1 MKKYYL
7 LFVIFLAA
15 CSAQQ
20 KDVAVEPA
28 TNTLEPTSTFTTG
41 PSDTPQPTDT
51 VEIFTETATY
61 PPTLTPAFDIGTTMI
76 NEIDGASMVYVPPG
90 EFMMGDDEG
99 SPAQQPAHLVSTLGF
114 WMYQYEVTNSQFSQC
129 VAAGECETPEIT
141 AWDSHEKTPNEYYD
155 QSDFADFPVIYV
167 SWKSAAAYCKWVGG
181 RLPTEA
187 EWEMAARGG
196 LEEMSYPWG
205 NEEPVCD
212 LGAVNGAHFANCGDP
227 FGGLVIPVGSFAPNG
242 YGLFDMAGN
251 VGEWVKDYYE
261 EDYYKSKIYENP
273 QGPGLTTYHGLRGG
287 DFRVTANGITVSIRN
302 MSWSNAA
309 YHPTGFRCV
318 VSP

>member
-7 LFVIFLAA
+7 LFIFIFLAA

-28 TNTLEPTSTFTTG
+28 TNTLEPTSTFTTE

-51 VEIFTETATY
+51 VELLTATATR
-61 PPTLTPAFDIGTTMI
+61 PPTLTPAFEIGTIMT
-76 NEIDGASMVYVPPG
+76 NEMDGASMVYIPPG

-99 SPAQQPAHLVSTLGF
+99 SPGQQPAHLVSTLGF
-114 WMYQYEVTNSQFSQC
+114 WMYQYEVTNAQYLQC
-129 VAAGECETPEIT
+129 IAAGVCKELEI
-141 AWDSHEKTPNEYYD
+141 SGFSNEKTPNELVEQEEY
-155 QSDFADFPVIYV
+155 ADFPVMWV
-167 SWKSAAAYCKWVGG
+167 TWKKAKTYCEWAGG

-196 LEEMSYPWG
+196 LEGMSYPWG

-212 LGAVNGAHFANCGDP
+212 LGAVNGAHFNNCEDT
-227 FGGLVIPVGSFAPNG
+227 FGVDTLPVGSFAPNG
-242 YGLFDMAGN
+242 YGLYDMVGN
-251 VGEWVKDYYE
+251 IAEWVFDYYD
-261 EDYYKSKIYENP
+261 EDYYKLLIYENP
-273 QGPGLTTYHGLRGG
+273 KGPGLAQYRVARGG
-287 DFRVTANGITVSIRN
+287 DFRIDAIGITVAWRSAGLIN
-302 MSWSNAA
+302 LA
-309 YHPTGFRCV
+309 HPIGVRCV